1 MESAVQ
7 TLFIGHN
14 PQAIL
19 QKQRKFFCSRLLTSP
34 RTRICASVSLKRVS
48 SENFRR
54 ENSIKASA
62 VFVEQACRR
71 TMDWLQN
78 SQCNTSNIL
87 RNADLGNI
95 GESLATFED
104 FTVTTTNMGDREIKI
119 RVDASGARTQANF
132 DNAFSKLV
140 AAAQPIP
147 GFRRVKGGKTP
158 DIPKDVLLHI
168 IGPSKVYKQ
177 SIKKLINT
185 TVAEFVEKK
194 SLKVTKDLRVEQ
206 SFEELESK
214 FQPGDDFGFDATLQ
228 FQGLRTESI
237 SASLQIYQ
245 EPRKTILWM

>member
-1 MESAVQ
+1 MELAVQ
-7 TLFIGHN
+7 TLFIEHN
-14 PQAIL
+14 PQIIL
-19 QKQRKFFCSRLLTSP
+19 QKQRKVFCSRLLTSP
-34 RTRICASVSLKRVS
+34 RIRICASVSLKRVA

-54 ENSIKASA
+54 IS
-62 VFVEQACRR
+62 CRIP
-71 TMDWLQN
+71 N
-78 SQCNTSNIL
+78 AIL
-87 RNADLGNI
+87 AISSDLGNI

-104 FTVTTTNMGDREIKI
+104 FTVITTNIGDREIKI
-119 RVDASGARTQANF
+119 RVDASGARTQAIF
-132 DNAFSKLV
+132 DNVFSKLV

-168 IGPSKVYKQ
+168 IGPSKVNKQ

-214 FQPGDDFGFDATLQ
+214 FQPGNDFGFDATLQ
-228 FQGLRTESI
+228 FQETKT
-237 SASLQIYQ
+237 AQI
-245 EPRKTILWM
+245 

>member
-54 ENSIKASA
+54 IG
-62 VFVEQACRR
+62 CRIP
-71 TMDWLQN
+71 N
-78 SQCNTSNIL
+78 AIL
-87 RNADLGNI
+87 AISSDLGNI

-228 FQGLRTESI
+228 FQVAIECHHQVTAI
-237 SASLQIYQ
+237 S
-245 EPRKTILWM
+245 TISNLKLYDAGTAD